1 MSGTRRVPLARRP
14 TVQITPRAIE
24 LYEAMGRLR
33 CTCPSPKPPTR
44 EPCSGCRRWYDL
56 HGELDEEL
64 RLPPWYWPIVGRQG
78 ARAAGSPAMNETIAA
93 TMKMFEDAI
102 RRRRAAVSARKER
115 EGANAEPAGEE
126 SSI

>member
-14 TVQITPRAIE
+14 TVQLTSRALD
-24 LYEAMGRLR
+24 LYETMGRLR
-33 CTCPSPKPPTR
+33 CTCAPPSPTR

-102 RRRRAAVSARKER
+102 RRRRTAAPARKEGTD
-115 EGANAEPAGEE
+115 ELADQEPR
-126 SSI
+126 I